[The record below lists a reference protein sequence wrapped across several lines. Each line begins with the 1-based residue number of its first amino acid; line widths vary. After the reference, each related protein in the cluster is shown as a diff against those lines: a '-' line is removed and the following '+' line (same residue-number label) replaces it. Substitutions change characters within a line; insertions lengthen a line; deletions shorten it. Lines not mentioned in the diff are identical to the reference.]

1 MVNPC
6 VPECK
11 ERSVTCHGTCEKYKT
26 WKAEYEEQKKFEN
39 RLINRN
45 KNEAIKSLDKTNY
58 IQNYIQ
64 APFFGLQK

>member
-26 WKAEYEEQKKFEN
+26 WKAEYEEQKKCEN
-39 RLINRN
+39 RNRLQY
-45 KNEAIKSLDKTNY
+45 SLEREKY
-58 IQNYIQ
+58 S
-64 APFFGLQK
+64 FGRSRRPSRSHKK